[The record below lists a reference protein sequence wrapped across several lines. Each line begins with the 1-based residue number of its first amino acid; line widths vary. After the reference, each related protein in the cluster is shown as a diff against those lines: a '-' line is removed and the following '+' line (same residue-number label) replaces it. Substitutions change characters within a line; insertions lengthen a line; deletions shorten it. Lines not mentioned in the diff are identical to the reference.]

1 MEIRECER
9 YTAELSA
16 LFRKLHRDNRLSTS
30 ILGYILGGEKR
41 ADARQET
48 IDKIIDL
55 TAQPN
60 AKKILPALQE
70 FYQNQKS
77 TNVPSAKRTLR
88 KAIAASLLLGTAAA
102 IRNVCYITF
111 ATAKASLW
119 LQDHPDG
126 VDPGIQLAN
135 NRLWFYSAVAAPL
148 VIGAATYATSRIS
161 ESFRRKRELAHLNKG
176 LEEIISETDAPVT
189 TTTPTEIPSALIS
202 EVIHHPPRNL
212 KQLVDALARIS
223 CHTPTYPDA
232 SKVYIPEPIKKVN
245 YKKAAVV
252 GAAAGALIG
261 AAHTFFTYHDI
272 PINAR
277 NVLYFQDSLVN
288 STTIDMLRGVGTSL
302 ADYLSTGKFLAY
314 ATLGATAN
322 VAWKTLA
329 KTARTALNNL
339 I

>member
-16 LFRKLHRDNRLSTS
+16 LFRKLHRGNSPSTP
-30 ILGYILGGEKR
+30 ILGYILSGEKR
-41 ADARQET
+41 EDARQET
-48 IDKIIDL
+48 FGKIINL
-55 TAQPN
+55 TAQPD
-60 AKKILPALQE
+60 AKTCLPALQE

-77 TNVPSAKRTLR
+77 TNVPSAKRTFR

-102 IRNVCYITF
+102 IRNVCYIPF

-119 LQDHPDG
+119 LQDHPEG
-126 VDPGIQLAN
+126 IDPGIQLAN

-148 VIGAATYATSRIS
+148 VIGAAAYATARIS
-161 ESFRRKRELAHLNKG
+161 ESFRRKRELARLNTG
-176 LEEIISETDAPVT
+176 LEGIISETDAPINT
-189 TTTPTEIPSALIS
+189 KTPTEFPDALIT
-202 EVIHHPPRNL
+202 ETIHNPPRNL
-212 KQLVDALARIS
+212 KTLVDALAQIS
-223 CHTPTYPDA
+223 RHIPTYPDA
-232 SKVYIPEPIKKVN
+232 SKVYIPEPIETTN
-245 YKKAAVV
+245 YTKAAVTGAAV
-252 GAAAGALIG
+252 GALVG

-272 PINAR
+272 PINVR
-277 NVLYFQDSLVN
+277 NALYFQDALAN

-322 VAWKTLA
+322 VAWKTLTR
-329 KTARTALNNL
+329 TARTAPHKL